1 MMGWLEWFA
10 HPENTKP
17 VTLVIFFITFALI
30 VLYVYGSKQR
40 GSRLESYKNMPF
52 LEDESEVKETKK

>member
-1 MMGWLEWFA
+1 MMEWLEWFA

-30 VLYVYGSKQR
+30 MFYVYGSKKR

-52 LEDESEVKETKK
+52 QEDESEGKETKQ